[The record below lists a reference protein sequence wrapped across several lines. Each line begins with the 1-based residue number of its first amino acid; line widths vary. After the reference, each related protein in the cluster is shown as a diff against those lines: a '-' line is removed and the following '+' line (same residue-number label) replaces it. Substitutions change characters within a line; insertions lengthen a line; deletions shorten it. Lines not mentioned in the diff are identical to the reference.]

1 MNQQRQELFQQSYVP
16 VVAMPHA
23 TLRHSLL
30 RLPIA
35 LHTAPDRACGFAQR
49 VGYTGNQDT
58 DLAIYRLKIKGTRDI
73 PTITLP
79 NLFVIENGIFVDY
92 DQWRNAAGR

>member
-16 VVAMPHA
+16 AVAMAHA
-23 TLRHSLL
+23 TLRYSLP
-30 RLPIA
+30 RLPVA
-35 LHTAPDRACGFAQR
+35 LQTEPDRICGFAQR

-58 DLAIYRLKIKGTRDI
+58 DLAIYRLKIKAVHNI

-79 NLFVIENGIFVDY
+79 NLFVIENGVFVDY
-92 DQWRNAAGR
+92 EQWRTPPL